1 MMSTSAVSERC
12 SRVKSQPAPS
22 PPPVRNHLV
31 CVIFDENLDLLG
43 AILVLAREP
52 AVEPFPVFSL
62 GALVSPPPLD
72 VEGEEPALLFTDD
85 DDGLLRSKRPPDL
98 LEAEAAAG
106 IDRT

>member
-52 AVEPFPVFSL
+52 AVEPFPVFSF
-62 GALVSPPPLD
+62 GALVLPPPLD
-72 VEGEEPALLFTDD
+72 VEREEPTLLFTND
-85 DDGLLRSKRPPDL
+85 DDGFPGRKRPSDL
-98 LEAEAAAG
+98 LEAESVA
-106 IDRT
+106 DVSRK